1 MNKKSNKKLVAGL
14 IALITL
20 VIIGVTCSGF
30 LDNFKVGMK
39 FLGISFGVSL
49 GLVLLLFIMKYIA
62 KGADKL
68 VGEGRTFNDR
78 AIVVFSILILVSL
91 TCGGF
96 VKNFTMGI
104 VFLIVSIVFVAITFL
119 LMYGINSK
127 KGEIKKVILAE
138 RTNGEKMFILL
149 TALILVSLTCG
160 GFIQNFKAGILF
172 LIVSI
177 ISALA
182 LYLIV
187 IEAKEENSAIGK
199 VIRVK
204 TTFNQKMIILLSTII
219 MVSLTCGGFLKNLK
233 AGIVF
238 LIISMLFT
246 TSMLMLVLGVKSKHK
261 IYDKIAGFETSL
273 NEKMI
278 ILLTTMAMVSITSGG
293 FLYNFKVGM
302 LFLIISI
309 TFSSLVLAGVIS
321 VKPRVNIFKM
331 RARIQNLGK
340 KEFARFG
347 MLVFGSILFGF
358 TMSGTFAYFT
368 SGTDANSEVK
378 KTINRLIIGEN
389 VFGDMLTLNIT
400 TSKDSPQAKGTEIL
414 VGMDASKEYSECEII
429 IRDSDGK
436 EVLKVVNATSKI
448 AWKPEESDLYTI
460 TATYKDKDGNVA
472 RDSME
477 YIITDTTPAK
487 GDLKVK
493 VKSTL
498 KSPQLVNTTI
508 IFTPEVVYGECNNKE
523 ITLTDSSGKV
533 IEKSNTSIS
542 WTPTVAGT
550 YKIVATASNANGK
563 TSTDTMTFIITESP
577 QIPEL
582 VAGNIS
588 TNIPSPQNVNESI
601 TISVSSASG
610 GTGIYNY
617 KIIVRDS
624 SGNEETLSESTSAT
638 WKPTKAGTYTIKSTV
653 IDSEGNKASST
664 EVSYVI
670 NDKLKVDLTIDKESP
685 QKINTEIGL
694 NLTAS
699 GGTGGYSYKITIKD
713 SSGKELTLSNSTSA
727 KWTPTEA
734 GEYTITATVKDSAK
748 NEVTK
753 TINYTIEAESVTSL
767 TIHIDSSKL
776 KLSNGNKYENWWSCI
791 HYWGGN
797 KSTQFPGEN
806 LGGFGVK
813 EIVIDNFVGSNR
825 GIMLVNG
832 KKQEEKTSDIL
843 IPDNVTEIWIDED
856 ANIRTT
862 Q

>member
-278 ILLTTMAMVSITSGG
+278 ILLTTMVMVSITSGG

-340 KEFARFG
+340 REAIRAFG
-347 MLVFGSILFGF
+347 MIFACVIVVFNLG
-358 TMSGTFAYFT
+358 GTLAYFT
-368 SGTDANSEVK
+368 AQTDKKPIENLEIKYTKLQSSGGGTGESGPETGDGETTEEDYDGIVVYFDQTKMCAGRLFLEFNSSDSESSYGEGGTKYKSYMVSKPNEFMEKLNQNGIWYEFKIPSSMFTNNYLYMKIYRWDNLRNGAKTEEETYYVLDGNWDSKLNNKVRNSFRFK
-378 KTINRLIIGEN
+378 KSEN
-389 VFGDMLTLNIT
+389 I
-400 TSKDSPQAKGTEIL
+400 
-414 VGMDASKEYSECEII
+414 
-429 IRDSDGK
+429 K
-436 EVLKVVNATSKI
+436 EV
-448 AWKPEESDLYTI
+448 
-460 TATYKDKDGNVA
+460 
-472 RDSME
+472 
-477 YIITDTTPAK
+477 YI
-487 GDLKVK
+487 
-493 VKSTL
+493 
-498 KSPQLVNTTI
+498 
-508 IFTPEVVYGECNNKE
+508 
-523 ITLTDSSGKV
+523 
-533 IEKSNTSIS
+533 
-542 WTPTVAGT
+542 
-550 YKIVATASNANGK
+550 
-563 TSTDTMTFIITESP
+563 
-577 QIPEL
+577 
-582 VAGNIS
+582 
-588 TNIPSPQNVNESI
+588 SPQNSI
-601 TISVSSASG
+601 TDNGVISVYNSS
-610 GTGIYNY
+610 YY
-617 KIIVRDS
+617 
-624 SGNEETLSESTSAT
+624 
-638 WKPTKAGTYTIKSTV
+638 
-653 IDSEGNKASST
+653 
-664 EVSYVI
+664 
-670 NDKLKVDLTIDKESP
+670 
-685 QKINTEIGL
+685 
-694 NLTAS
+694 
-699 GGTGGYSYKITIKD
+699 
-713 SSGKELTLSNSTSA
+713 
-727 KWTPTEA
+727 
-734 GEYTITATVKDSAK
+734 
-748 NEVTK
+748 
-753 TINYTIEAESVTSL
+753 
-767 TIHIDSSKL
+767 
-776 KLSNGNKYENWWSCI
+776 
-791 HYWGGN
+791 
-797 KSTQFPGEN
+797 
-806 LGGFGVK
+806 
-813 EIVIDNFVGSNR
+813 
-825 GIMLVNG
+825 
-832 KKQEEKTSDIL
+832 KTSDGIYHYM
-843 IPDNVTEIWIDED
+843 NGNQY
-856 ANIRTT
+856 NIN
-862 Q
+862 

>member
-160 GFIQNFKAGILF
+160 GFIQNLKAGILF
-172 LIVSI
+172 LIISI

-340 KEFARFG
+340 REAIRAFG
-347 MLVFGSILFGF
+347 MIFVCMIVVFNLG
-358 TMSGTFAYFT
+358 GTLAYFT
-368 SGTDANSEVK
+368 SQTDK
-378 KTINRLIIGEN
+378 KPIEN
-389 VFGDMLTLNIT
+389 L
-400 TSKDSPQAKGTEIL
+400 EI
-414 VGMDASKEYSECEII
+414 K
-429 IRDSDGK
+429 
-436 EVLKVVNATSKI
+436 
-448 AWKPEESDLYTI
+448 YT
-460 TATYKDKDGNVA
+460 KLQ
-472 RDSME
+472 S
-477 YIITDTTPAK
+477 
-487 GDLKVK
+487 
-493 VKSTL
+493 
-498 KSPQLVNTTI
+498 
-508 IFTPEVVYGECNNKE
+508 
-523 ITLTDSSGKV
+523 SSG
-533 IEKSNTSIS
+533 
-542 WTPTVAGT
+542 
-550 YKIVATASNANGK
+550 
-563 TSTDTMTFIITESP
+563 
-577 QIPEL
+577 
-582 VAGNIS
+582 
-588 TNIPSPQNVNESI
+588 
-601 TISVSSASG
+601 
-610 GTGIYNY
+610 
-617 KIIVRDS
+617 
-624 SGNEETLSESTSAT
+624 
-638 WKPTKAGTYTIKSTV
+638 
-653 IDSEGNKASST
+653 
-664 EVSYVI
+664 
-670 NDKLKVDLTIDKESP
+670 
-685 QKINTEIGL
+685 
-694 NLTAS
+694 
-699 GGTGGYSYKITIKD
+699 GGTGGSDSETGDGETTEEEYDGIVVYFDQTKMCAGRLFLEFNSSDDENYYGEGGTKYKSYMVSKPNEFMERLNPNGIWYEFKIP
-713 SSGKELTLSNSTSA
+713 SSMFTNKYLYMKIYRWDALMSNAT
-727 KWTPTEA
+727 TEEETYYVLD
-734 GEYTITATVKDSAK
+734 GNWNSQ
-748 NEVTK
+748 
-753 TINYTIEAESVTSL
+753 
-767 TIHIDSSKL
+767 
-776 KLSNGNKYENWWSCI
+776 SNGKVRNSFRFE
-791 HYWGGN
+791 
-797 KSTQFPGEN
+797 KSTGIKEVYISPEN
-806 LGGFGVK
+806 SITNNGV
-813 EIVIDNFVGSNR
+813 ISVYNSSYY
-825 GIMLVNG
+825 
-832 KKQEEKTSDIL
+832 KTSDKIYHYMNGN
-843 IPDNVTEIWIDED
+843 PY
-856 ANIRTT
+856 NIN
-862 Q
+862 

>member
-78 AIVVFSILILVSL
+78 AIVVLSILILVSL
-91 TCGGF
+91 TYGGF

-104 VFLIVSIVFVAITFL
+104 VFLIASIVFVAITFL

-127 KGEIKKVILAE
+127 RGEIKKVILAE

-340 KEFARFG
+340 REAIRAFG
-347 MLVFGSILFGF
+347 MIFVCIVVVFNLG
-358 TMSGTFAYFT
+358 GTLAYFT
-368 SGTDANSEVK
+368 AQTDKKPIENLEIKYTKLQSSGGGTGESGPETGDGETTKEDYDGIVVYFDQTKMCAGRLFLEFKSSDEGNECGQGGTKYKSYMVSKPNKFMEKLNPNGIWYAFKIPSSMFTKRYLYMKIYRWDNLRNGVKTEEETYYVLDGNWDSKLNNEVRNSFRFEK
-378 KTINRLIIGEN
+378 SEN
-389 VFGDMLTLNIT
+389 I
-400 TSKDSPQAKGTEIL
+400 
-414 VGMDASKEYSECEII
+414 
-429 IRDSDGK
+429 K
-436 EVLKVVNATSKI
+436 EV
-448 AWKPEESDLYTI
+448 
-460 TATYKDKDGNVA
+460 
-472 RDSME
+472 
-477 YIITDTTPAK
+477 YI
-487 GDLKVK
+487 
-493 VKSTL
+493 
-498 KSPQLVNTTI
+498 
-508 IFTPEVVYGECNNKE
+508 
-523 ITLTDSSGKV
+523 
-533 IEKSNTSIS
+533 
-542 WTPTVAGT
+542 
-550 YKIVATASNANGK
+550 
-563 TSTDTMTFIITESP
+563 
-577 QIPEL
+577 
-582 VAGNIS
+582 
-588 TNIPSPQNVNESI
+588 SPQNSI
-601 TISVSSASG
+601 TNNGVISVYNSS
-610 GTGIYNY
+610 YY
-617 KIIVRDS
+617 
-624 SGNEETLSESTSAT
+624 
-638 WKPTKAGTYTIKSTV
+638 
-653 IDSEGNKASST
+653 
-664 EVSYVI
+664 
-670 NDKLKVDLTIDKESP
+670 
-685 QKINTEIGL
+685 
-694 NLTAS
+694 
-699 GGTGGYSYKITIKD
+699 
-713 SSGKELTLSNSTSA
+713 
-727 KWTPTEA
+727 
-734 GEYTITATVKDSAK
+734 
-748 NEVTK
+748 
-753 TINYTIEAESVTSL
+753 
-767 TIHIDSSKL
+767 
-776 KLSNGNKYENWWSCI
+776 
-791 HYWGGN
+791 
-797 KSTQFPGEN
+797 
-806 LGGFGVK
+806 
-813 EIVIDNFVGSNR
+813 
-825 GIMLVNG
+825 
-832 KKQEEKTSDIL
+832 KTSDGIYHYM
-843 IPDNVTEIWIDED
+843 NGNQY
-856 ANIRTT
+856 NIN
-862 Q
+862 

>member
-160 GFIQNFKAGILF
+160 GFIQNLKAGILF
-172 LIVSI
+172 LIISI

-340 KEFARFG
+340 REAIRAFG
-347 MLVFGSILFGF
+347 MIFVCMIVVFNLG
-358 TMSGTFAYFT
+358 GTLAYFT
-368 SGTDANSEVK
+368 SQTDK
-378 KTINRLIIGEN
+378 KPIEN
-389 VFGDMLTLNIT
+389 L
-400 TSKDSPQAKGTEIL
+400 EI
-414 VGMDASKEYSECEII
+414 K
-429 IRDSDGK
+429 
-436 EVLKVVNATSKI
+436 
-448 AWKPEESDLYTI
+448 YT
-460 TATYKDKDGNVA
+460 KLQ
-472 RDSME
+472 S
-477 YIITDTTPAK
+477 
-487 GDLKVK
+487 
-493 VKSTL
+493 
-498 KSPQLVNTTI
+498 
-508 IFTPEVVYGECNNKE
+508 
-523 ITLTDSSGKV
+523 SSG
-533 IEKSNTSIS
+533 
-542 WTPTVAGT
+542 
-550 YKIVATASNANGK
+550 
-563 TSTDTMTFIITESP
+563 
-577 QIPEL
+577 
-582 VAGNIS
+582 
-588 TNIPSPQNVNESI
+588 
-601 TISVSSASG
+601 
-610 GTGIYNY
+610 
-617 KIIVRDS
+617 
-624 SGNEETLSESTSAT
+624 
-638 WKPTKAGTYTIKSTV
+638 
-653 IDSEGNKASST
+653 
-664 EVSYVI
+664 
-670 NDKLKVDLTIDKESP
+670 
-685 QKINTEIGL
+685 
-694 NLTAS
+694 
-699 GGTGGYSYKITIKD
+699 GGTGGSDSETGDGETTEEEYDGIVVYFDQTKMCAGRLFLEFNSSDDENYYGEGGTKYKSYMVSKPNEFMERLNPNGIWYEFKIP
-713 SSGKELTLSNSTSA
+713 SSMFTNKYLYMKIYRWDALMSNAT
-727 KWTPTEA
+727 TEEETYYVLD
-734 GEYTITATVKDSAK
+734 GNWNSQ
-748 NEVTK
+748 
-753 TINYTIEAESVTSL
+753 
-767 TIHIDSSKL
+767 
-776 KLSNGNKYENWWSCI
+776 SNGKVRNSFRFEKSENIKEVYISPQNSI
-791 HYWGGN
+791 TN
-797 KSTQFPGEN
+797 N
-806 LGGFGVK
+806 GV
-813 EIVIDNFVGSNR
+813 ISVYNSSYY
-825 GIMLVNG
+825 
-832 KKQEEKTSDIL
+832 KTSDKIYHYMNGN
-843 IPDNVTEIWIDED
+843 PY
-856 ANIRTT
+856 NIN
-862 Q
+862 

>member
-104 VFLIVSIVFVAITFL
+104 VFLIVSIAFVAITFL

-261 IYDKIAGFETSL
+261 IYDKIAGFETSF
-273 NEKMI
+273 NEKMM

-340 KEFARFG
+340 REAIRAFG
-347 MLVFGSILFGF
+347 MIFVCMIVVFNLG
-358 TMSGTFAYFT
+358 GTLAYFT
-368 SGTDANSEVK
+368 AQTDKKPIENLEIKYTKLQSSSGEGTGGDGSETGDGETTEEEYDGIVVYFDQTKMCAGRLLLEFNSSDSSESY
-378 KTINRLIIGEN
+378 GEGGTLYKSYMISKGN
-389 VFGDMLTLNIT
+389 QVTNKLNPNGIWYEFKIPSSKLTNNYLYMKIYRSDNI
-400 TSKDSPQAKGTEIL
+400 S
-414 VGMDASKEYSECEII
+414 GMNTYY
-429 IRDSDGK
+429 
-436 EVLKVVNATSKI
+436 VV
-448 AWKPEESDLYTI
+448 
-460 TATYKDKDGNVA
+460 DGNW
-472 RDSME
+472 
-477 YIITDTTPAK
+477 YY
-487 GDLKVK
+487 
-493 VKSTL
+493 
-498 KSPQLVNTTI
+498 N
-508 IFTPEVVYGECNNKE
+508 
-523 ITLTDSSGKV
+523 GKNSFKF
-533 IEKSNTSIS
+533 EKSKNVKELYI
-542 WTPTVAGT
+542 
-550 YKIVATASNANGK
+550 Y
-563 TSTDTMTFIITESP
+563 P
-577 QIPEL
+577 Q
-582 VAGNIS
+582 
-588 TNIPSPQNVNESI
+588 
-601 TISVSSASG
+601 
-610 GTGIYNY
+610 
-617 KIIVRDS
+617 
-624 SGNEETLSESTSAT
+624 
-638 WKPTKAGTYTIKSTV
+638 
-653 IDSEGNKASST
+653 NKASGNPVKVYSD
-664 EVSYVI
+664 SY
-670 NDKLKVDLTIDKESP
+670 
-685 QKINTEIGL
+685 
-694 NLTAS
+694 
-699 GGTGGYSYKITIKD
+699 Y
-713 SSGKELTLSNSTSA
+713 
-727 KWTPTEA
+727 
-734 GEYTITATVKDSAK
+734 
-748 NEVTK
+748 
-753 TINYTIEAESVTSL
+753 
-767 TIHIDSSKL
+767 
-776 KLSNGNKYENWWSCI
+776 
-791 HYWGGN
+791 
-797 KSTQFPGEN
+797 
-806 LGGFGVK
+806 
-813 EIVIDNFVGSNR
+813 
-825 GIMLVNG
+825 
-832 KKQEEKTSDIL
+832 KTSDGNYYKM
-843 IPDNVTEIWIDED
+843 DGSKF
-856 ANIRTT
+856 NIN
-862 Q
+862 

>member
-160 GFIQNFKAGILF
+160 GFIQNLKAGILF
-172 LIVSI
+172 LIISI

-340 KEFARFG
+340 REAIRAFG
-347 MLVFGSILFGF
+347 MIFVCMIVVFNLG
-358 TMSGTFAYFT
+358 GTLAYFT
-368 SGTDANSEVK
+368 SQTDK
-378 KTINRLIIGEN
+378 KPIEN
-389 VFGDMLTLNIT
+389 L
-400 TSKDSPQAKGTEIL
+400 EI
-414 VGMDASKEYSECEII
+414 K
-429 IRDSDGK
+429 
-436 EVLKVVNATSKI
+436 
-448 AWKPEESDLYTI
+448 YT
-460 TATYKDKDGNVA
+460 KLQ
-472 RDSME
+472 S
-477 YIITDTTPAK
+477 
-487 GDLKVK
+487 
-493 VKSTL
+493 
-498 KSPQLVNTTI
+498 
-508 IFTPEVVYGECNNKE
+508 
-523 ITLTDSSGKV
+523 SSG
-533 IEKSNTSIS
+533 
-542 WTPTVAGT
+542 
-550 YKIVATASNANGK
+550 
-563 TSTDTMTFIITESP
+563 
-577 QIPEL
+577 
-582 VAGNIS
+582 
-588 TNIPSPQNVNESI
+588 
-601 TISVSSASG
+601 
-610 GTGIYNY
+610 
-617 KIIVRDS
+617 
-624 SGNEETLSESTSAT
+624 
-638 WKPTKAGTYTIKSTV
+638 
-653 IDSEGNKASST
+653 
-664 EVSYVI
+664 
-670 NDKLKVDLTIDKESP
+670 
-685 QKINTEIGL
+685 
-694 NLTAS
+694 
-699 GGTGGYSYKITIKD
+699 GGTGGSD
-713 SSGKELTLSNSTSA
+713 SETGDGET
-727 KWTPTEA
+727 TEE
-734 GEYTITATVKDSAK
+734 EYDGIVVYFDQ
-748 NEVTK
+748 TK
-753 TINYTIEAESVTSL
+753 TCAGRLFLEFNSSDDENYYGEGGTKYKSYMVSKPNEFMERLNPNGIWYEFK
-767 TIHIDSSKL
+767 IPSSMFTNKYL
-776 KLSNGNKYENWWSCI
+776 YMKIYRWDALMSNATTEEETYYVLDGNWNSQSNGKVRNSFRFE
-791 HYWGGN
+791 
-797 KSTQFPGEN
+797 KSTGIKEVYISPEN
-806 LGGFGVK
+806 SITNNGV
-813 EIVIDNFVGSNR
+813 ISVYNSSYY
-825 GIMLVNG
+825 
-832 KKQEEKTSDIL
+832 KTSDKIYHYMNGN
-843 IPDNVTEIWIDED
+843 PY
-856 ANIRTT
+856 NIN
-862 Q
+862 

>member
-104 VFLIVSIVFVAITFL
+104 VFLIVSIAFVAITFL

-127 KGEIKKVILAE
+127 KGEIKKIILAE

-149 TALILVSLTCG
+149 TVLILVSLTCG

-219 MVSLTCGGFLKNLK
+219 MVNLTCGGFLKNLK

-261 IYDKIAGFETSL
+261 IYDKIAGFETSF
-273 NEKMI
+273 NEKMM

-340 KEFARFG
+340 REAIRAFG
-347 MLVFGSILFGF
+347 MIFACIFVVFNV
-358 TMSGTFAYFT
+358 SGTWAYFT
-368 SGTDANSEVK
+368 NTDENGNEVEA
-378 KTINRLIIGEN
+378 KTDI
-389 VFGDMLTLNIT
+389 
-400 TSKDSPQAKGTEIL
+400 K
-414 VGMDASKEYSECEII
+414 
-429 IRDSDGK
+429 
-436 EVLKVVNATSKI
+436 
-448 AWKPEESDLYTI
+448 
-460 TATYKDKDGNVA
+460 
-472 RDSME
+472 
-477 YIITDTTPAK
+477 
-487 GDLKVK
+487 
-493 VKSTL
+493 
-498 KSPQLVNTTI
+498 
-508 IFTPEVVYGECNNKE
+508 
-523 ITLTDSSGKV
+523 TLT
-533 IEKSNTSIS
+533 IS
-542 WTPTVAGT
+542 
-550 YKIVATASNANGK
+550 YDK
-563 TSTDTMTFIITESP
+563 
-577 QIPEL
+577 
-582 VAGNIS
+582 
-588 TNIPSPQNVNESI
+588 
-601 TISVSSASG
+601 SSASG
-610 GTGIYNY
+610 GSGEGS
-617 KIIVRDS
+617 DDDDD
-624 SGNEETLSESTSAT
+624 SGNSSFEDEAGLIVHYDNTDSDFYRTRIYYGINGANATTPCKKYARTEIINNKVWSTSIIPEDT
-638 WKPTKAGTYTIKSTV
+638 T
-653 IDSEGNKASST
+653 NKT
-664 EVSYVI
+664 F
-670 NDKLKVDLTIDKESP
+670 
-685 QKINTEIGL
+685 
-694 NLTAS
+694 
-699 GGTGGYSYKITIKD
+699 KITIKGLNISQGMQ
-713 SSGKELTLSNSTSA
+713 SSPFDNNM
-727 KWTPTEA
+727 
-734 GEYTITATVKDSAK
+734 KDSGITNYEIPK
-748 NEVTK
+748 NAREVFLGLSEIKIVYNDGKISSQRFKGSITLK
-753 TINYTIEAESVTSL
+753 YVDEQNNVLGTVRKSATI
-767 TIHIDSSKL
+767 
-776 KLSNGNKYENWWSCI
+776 
-791 HYWGGN
+791 
-797 KSTQFPGEN
+797 
-806 LGGFGVK
+806 
-813 EIVIDNFVGSNR
+813 GSNIKIR
-825 GIMLVNG
+825 SKILGYKLIETDISSQTQYIPSDFNKEEISIDIVCKDEDTVVTYKYKKKENCTVVHLYTNCATNNWNDVTPHLYSFSPELLGKWPGATMINEGNFWWGYEIEGTPSTTLIFNADG
-832 KKQEEKTSDIL
+832 KKQSDNCI
-843 IPDNVTEIWIDED
+843 ISSYMETWRYTDNFPGNGYDSNIKPDSYSRVGN
-856 ANIRTT
+856 
-862 Q
+862 